1 MPVLTIIVN
10 IRSSSLYVQLM
21 ITFEYQYYPHLFYV
35 QFNTLQFL
43 IPIYFLAVFMPKKL
57 EQFDT
62 EKDEWYKQP
71 RLYIDT
77 KSLAYSLYEEGT
89 EFKSFLSRD
98 LSKKFVDGLDSLL
111 DNGNSEKKERLKKH
125 NGNGSDMG
133 ALLKSNGKI
142 RKPVISFF
150 SDKARVLREEIE
162 KINQDMESR
171 KVIHRETQQDVF
183 ADSKEIKRLL
193 QEISLYSPGTKH
205 SIDLRRIELEREM
218 LGLRKELRISGL
230 SLWKDIVMLRR
241 ELREIIFE
249 YQALK
254 RMAELVENGG
264 GAHGVSG

>member
-1 MPVLTIIVN
+1 MK
-10 IRSSSLYVQLM
+10 
-21 ITFEYQYYPHLFYV
+21 
-35 QFNTLQFL
+35 
-43 IPIYFLAVFMPKKL
+43 KKL
-57 EQFDT
+57 SSFDT
-62 EKDEWYKQP
+62 EKDEWYHQP
-71 RLYIDT
+71 KLYIDT
-77 KSLAYSLYEEGT
+77 KSLTYSLYEEGT
-89 EFKSFLSRD
+89 EFRSFLSRD

-111 DNGNSEKKERLKKH
+111 DNGNGEKKGRVKKR
-125 NGNGSDMG
+125 NGQNGSDVG
-133 ALLKSNGKI
+133 ALLKGNGKI
-142 RKPVISFF
+142 KKPVISFF
-150 SDKARVLREEIE
+150 SDKAKILKEEIE
-162 KINQDMESR
+162 KINQDMEAR

-264 GAHGVSG
+264 GRNGVSG

>member
-1 MPVLTIIVN
+1 MG
-10 IRSSSLYVQLM
+10 
-21 ITFEYQYYPHLFYV
+21 
-35 QFNTLQFL
+35 
-43 IPIYFLAVFMPKKL
+43 KKL
-57 EQFDT
+57 AQFDT
-62 EKDEWYKQP
+62 EKDKWYYQP
-71 RLYIDT
+71 KLYIDT
-77 KSLAYSLYEEGT
+77 KSLTYSLYEEGT
-89 EFKSFLSRD
+89 EFRSFLSRD

-111 DNGNSEKKERLKKH
+111 DNGNGEKKGRVKKR
-125 NGNGSDMG
+125 NGQNGSDVG
-133 ALLKSNGKI
+133 ALLKGNGKI
-142 RKPVISFF
+142 KKPVISFF
-150 SDKARVLREEIE
+150 SDKAKILKEEIE
-162 KINQDMESR
+162 KINQDMEAR

-264 GAHGVSG
+264 GRNGLSG